1 MDPATLANHRQIR
14 AISALG
20 FLFTLHAVLPT
31 YISST
36 FLATLI
42 GEKSVG
48 IIYTAASILSV
59 LAFIAINRIL
69 KRFGNFKTMQA
80 LIGLEFVAFLILA
93 ISKDP
98 EVLTGAFIFSIIT
111 GALIGFN
118 IDLFLEQYSSNDK
131 TGSIRGTF
139 LSIINIAWIISQY
152 LVSLILTDGD
162 YWKIYAIS
170 GIILVPVWLLSLQS
184 LRGYKDSEY
193 RNTDFVTT
201 TKEVLRDQNI
211 YKVVMSNVI
220 LQFFYTWMVIYMPI
234 YLHNYIGLP
243 WNEIGI
249 ILTIIL
255 LPFVLIE
262 APLGFLADK
271 KLGEKEIL
279 SIGFVIMA
287 ITTASIS
294 FIDSNSM
301 WVWAFVLLLTRIGA
315 SMIEIMNET
324 YFFKKTSSSDANLL
338 SVFRMTRPIAGVIA
352 PIIASL
358 LLIFLPMG
366 QLFLILGIITIYG
379 LRYSLTIEDT
389 R

>member
-36 FLATLI
+36 FLSTLI

-69 KRFGNFKTMQA
+69 QRFGNFKTMQA

-98 EVLTGAFIFSIIT
+98 EILTGAFIFSVIT

-184 LRGYKDSEY
+184 LRGFKDSEY
-193 RNTDFVTT
+193 RKTDFITT
-201 TKEVLRDQNI
+201 AKEILRDQNI

-220 LQFFYTWMVIYMPI
+220 LQFFYAWMVIYMPI

-249 ILTIIL
+249 ILTILL

-294 FIDSNSM
+294 FIDSSSM

-324 YFFKKTSSSDANLL
+324 YFFKKTSSNDANLL
-338 SVFRMTRPIAGVIA
+338 SVFRMSRPIAGVIA

-358 LLIFLPMG
+358 LLIFLPMS
-366 QLFLILGIITIYG
+366 QLFVILGLITFYG

-389 R
+389 K